1 MMIKLR
7 YFASLRELI
16 GSAEEEVFI
25 PEGSSVESL
34 LEVVKSLHDPLKDVE
49 TIMVA
54 INGKYAQLGA
64 SIEEGDVVALFPPVS
79 GG

>member
-1 MMIKLR
+1 MIKLR

-25 PEGSSVESL
+25 LEGSSVESL

>member
-7 YFASLRELI
+7 YFASLQEI
-16 GSAEEEVFI
+16 VGSADEEVFI

-34 LEVVKSLHDPLKDVE
+34 LEVVKTIHNSLKDVE
-49 TIMVA
+49 MILVA
-54 INGKYAQLGA
+54 VNGKYAKLGA
-64 SIEEGDVVALFPPVS
+64 SLEDGDVVALFPPVS